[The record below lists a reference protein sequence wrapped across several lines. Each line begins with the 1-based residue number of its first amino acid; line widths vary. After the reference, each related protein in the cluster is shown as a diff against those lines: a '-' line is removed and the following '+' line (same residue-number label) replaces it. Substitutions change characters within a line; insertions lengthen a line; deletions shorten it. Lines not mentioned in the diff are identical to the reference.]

1 LRRAKSKLDQ
11 LTRLYIPP
19 FQPRVEKVDVDF
31 IARRLEKL
39 PNWQWWR
46 WLPLD
51 GAYYTTTLSEFK
63 RIIEWD
69 RTNRK
74 PYTLDRFDCDKYAT
88 YFRASVAWFFG
99 INAVGIVLDYS
110 SQHAY
115 NIIMPHDVD
124 KPLLY
129 EPQTD
134 EIFTAEQRD
143 RRFYRLEQY
152 LVLL

>member
-1 LRRAKSKLDQ
+1 LGEL
-11 LTRLYIPP
+11 LRLYVPGFSVPIYA
-19 FQPRVEKVDVDF
+19 VDVDF
-31 IARRLEKL
+31 VAKRLQRL
-39 PNWQWWR
+39 PNWSWWR
-46 WLPLD
+46 WLVLD
-51 GAYYTTTLSEFK
+51 GTYYTTNLRGF
-63 RIIEWD
+63 RDIISWD

-74 PYTLDRFDCDKYAT
+74 PYVLDRFDCDKYAMH
-88 YFRASVAWFFG
+88 FKASAAWFFG

-115 NIIMPHDVD
+115 NVVLPIDVD
-124 KPLLY
+124 EPLLY

-134 EIFTAEQRD
+134 EIFTVEQRD